1 MRASSRKEEKMRFME
16 KETVLTID
24 GLKKLEQKLDFL
36 KSVRRREVAERIK
49 QAIEFG
55 DISEN
60 SEYEDAKNEQAFI
73 EGEILTLEKMLRNAK
88 VIDEDDIKTD
98 EVTLGAIVK
107 LRDLEFGDEFEY
119 SIVGSAEA
127 DPTEFKISNESP
139 VGQAILGQKVGSIVE
154 VNVPAGLLQYEIVEI
169 KDRHQK

>member
-1 MRASSRKEEKMRFME
+1 MAEKQTM
-16 KETVLTID
+16 LTAE
-24 GLKKLEQKLDFL
+24 GLKKIEDKLEHL

-88 VIDEDDIKTD
+88 LIEKGETDVVTVGSTVILK
-98 EVTLGAIVK
+98 
-107 LRDLEFGDEFEY
+107 DLEFGDELEY
-119 SIVGSAEA
+119 TIVGSAEA
-127 DPTEFKISNESP
+127 DPTEAKISNESP
-139 VGQAILGQKVGSIVE
+139 VGEAILGQKVGSIVE
-154 VNVPAGLLQYEIVEI
+154 VNVPAGVLKYEILGL
-169 KDRHQK
+169 R